1 MHKENTL
8 MTKASFVSNIN
19 AYIFLS
25 RSEKEKKKLLENGI
39 FLVVLREELF
49 HREHFDNLCETNA

>member
-8 MTKASFVSNIN
+8 MTKASLVSNIN

-25 RSEKEKKKLLENGI
+25 RSGKKKLSENGI

>member
-8 MTKASFVSNIN
+8 MTKASLVSNIN

-25 RSEKEKKKLLENGI
+25 RSEKKKLSENGI

-49 HREHFDNLCETNA
+49 HHEHFDNLCETNA